1 MGGSRNTLPQGFGHP
16 PSLACL
22 GAELCCER
30 AQLADGQAILELGCG
45 WGSLAL
51 FMAERYP
58 AASISAV
65 SNSRTQKVLIDERA
79 QQRGLKNLVRLTGV
93 PAAVFALRSGAAKG
107 KPSVPKHW
115 LL

>member
-1 MGGSRNTLPQGFGHP
+1 MRHAP
-16 PSLACL
+16 A
-22 GAELCCER
+22 AELCCER

-65 SNSRTQKVLIDERA
+65 SNSRTQKALIDERA
-79 QQRGLKNLVRLTGV
+79 TQCGLKNLVRLLAQWAIRHLRMRLD
-93 PAAVFALRSGAAKG
+93 PRAAT
-107 KPSVPKHW
+107 
-115 LL
+115 